1 MEHSGSERPALLVAL
16 ETVIAPL
23 VEADGGELYLL
34 PDLHPGVTDRRPVE
48 GTGDRTD
55 PAARRP
61 GPIRLHLGGRFSGCP
76 GNSLV
81 TEHIIRPVL
90 EPIAV
95 SRPLEISSGRLVP
108 AGAERIVPRP

>member
-1 MEHSGSERPALLVAL
+1 MEHYGSERPALLVAL

-34 PDLHPGVTDRRPVE
+34 PDLQASSS
-48 GTGDRTD
+48 GDRSG
-55 PAARRP
+55 PA
-61 GPIRLHLGGRFSGCP
+61 PIRLHLGGRFSGCP

-81 TEHIIRPVL
+81 TEHIIRPAL

-95 SRPLEISSGRLVP
+95 SRPIEISSGRLVP
-108 AGAERIVPRP
+108 PGAERIVPRPRV